1 MKYLLP
7 TLIVLPVMEIYVL
20 IEVGSYMGAINTI
33 AAIFLTAF
41 LGLLLIRKQGLQT
54 LINARKKF
62 LEAELPAEEIIT
74 GLFLALGGLL
84 LVTPGFITDT
94 FGFICLFPA
103 TRRLVIPLFNI
114 SFFDFKPQAKESRE
128 TKDWIEGDFSKD
140 D

>member
-62 LEAELPAEEIIT
+62 
-74 GLFLALGGLL
+74 
-84 LVTPGFITDT
+84 
-94 FGFICLFPA
+94 
-103 TRRLVIPLFNI
+103 
-114 SFFDFKPQAKESRE
+114 
-128 TKDWIEGDFSKD
+128 FSC
-140 D
+140 